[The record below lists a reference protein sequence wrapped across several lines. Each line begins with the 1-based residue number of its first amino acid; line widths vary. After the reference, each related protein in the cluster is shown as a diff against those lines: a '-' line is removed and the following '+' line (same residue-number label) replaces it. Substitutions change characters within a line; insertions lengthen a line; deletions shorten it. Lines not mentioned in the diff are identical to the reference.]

1 MVWRSFHTDRYARGN
16 IDRKSTIECDLLP
29 PELTVVKSAMV
40 GAIYYAGVKSKGTD
54 VISGIVV
61 RTKVSN
67 NSENNFNY
75 IFYYETD
82 LPEYFDCPKAILDIL
97 TATEDKRALRWRNLC
112 NIRLK
117 QKEQHQVNY
126 DRLSVG
132 TILKVRVKGEMVNI
146 EKMMP
151 DSVHKA
157 NWWRRLDT
165 NETFYLYNNRK
176 HFEIVQKGV
185 NKIVIKRYN

>member
-1 MVWRSFHTDRYARGN
+1 MVWRSFYTDRYARGN
-16 IDRKSTIECDLLP
+16 IDRKSTIEQDILP
-29 PELTVVKSAMV
+29 PELEVVKSAML
-40 GAIYYAGVKSKGTD
+40 GAIYYAGVRMRGTYI
-54 VISGIVV
+54 VFGIVI
-61 RTKVSN
+61 RTRVSN
-67 NSENNFNY
+67 NSDDNFSY
-75 IFYYETD
+75 MLYYETD
-82 LPEYFDCPKAILDIL
+82 LPEYFDCPKSVLDVL
-97 TATEDKRALRWRNLC
+97 SPTADQRALRWRNLC
-112 NIRLK
+112 NIKLK

-151 DSVHKA
+151 DSAHKA

-176 HFEIVQKGV
+176 HFEIVK
-185 NKIVIKRYN
+185 